1 MEAPAK
7 SATIL
12 DLLAED
18 KLDAAVAEL
27 HTTYLVRPG
36 LTTNRFALDIHAV
49 TVSLL
54 KAGNL
59 VKAYDLLERYPCETL
74 ESAVN
79 FATIA
84 VQLRKSDDELYA
96 ARLRVLRMAGTH
108 PEIAKLTVYA
118 LFATAGSRKDWATAA
133 ACGRMLEQW
142 YSRDSVFLTQ
152 LAEALIELQRY
163 AEAIPL
169 LHTVI
174 RVLPEAQNIPLLGVT
189 YARLAGSYK
198 DVGDCHQA
206 LAAQRECVR
215 LSTSTSMQSNLIMM
229 MQYADGYG
237 MPSFYA
243 ECERLEELCRG
254 VPRTLHPRTRYS
266 RTVATEGLKIGF
278 VSGDFCNHSLT
289 NLLLPIFKQLKLAA
303 PHHTYHGFYTRPST
317 LADDSTAVYAAALSS
332 FHFLNSPDAEGVC
345 NAVTKAEIDIL
356 IDLSGHTANNAL
368 PAFIRSPAPVQVA
381 WVAGM
386 MSPSG
391 IDAIPYFITDLGFL
405 PAGFRVPEEVVTIP
419 SAYCYTPIANSPS
432 VRSELPLT
440 RNGYVTFGSFNN
452 PCKINARVLHVWSQI
467 LVQLP
472 DSRLMCKTYS
482 HDHAQLIYQ
491 TMYAAGVARERVECV
506 TAHYPRTE
514 DLMAVY
520 TNSIDIA
527 LDTWPCAG
535 MLTTLEALWMGCPVP
550 TLRGNTFLHNQS
562 VSVLCQLELTDLVA
576 DSESD
581 YIKLVV
587 ALAQDVPRLQRLRAE
602 LRDLIKEA
610 PLYKPAQI
618 AKSLTE
624 ALESIWLRACDRVD
638 TFFAEG

>member
-1 MEAPAK
+1 MEAPTED
-7 SATIL
+7 ATIL
-12 DLLAED
+12 DLLAEGKID
-18 KLDAAVAEL
+18 DAITEL
-27 HTTYLVRPG
+27 HGAHLTRPVNE
-36 LTTNRFALDIHAV
+36 TNRFALDLHAI
-49 TVSLL
+49 TVHLL
-54 KAGNL
+54 KAGDTA
-59 VKAYDLLERYPCETL
+59 KAYELFERYPCETL

-79 FATIA
+79 FVNVA
-84 VQLRKSDDELYA
+84 VQLKKSEGELYA
-96 ARLRVLRMAGTH
+96 ARVRVLRMAGAH
-108 PEIAKLTVYA
+108 PEIAKSTLYTLLSSA
-118 LFATAGSRKDWATAA
+118 ASRKDWKTAA

-142 YSRDSVFLTQ
+142 YSRDCAFLNV
-152 LAEALIELQRY
+152 LSEALIELRRY

-169 LHTVI
+169 LQTII
-174 RVLPEAQNIPLLGVT
+174 RILPEAQNLEVLPAIYG
-189 YARLAGSYK
+189 RLAGAYK
-198 DVGDCHQA
+198 DAGDCHRA
-206 LAAQRECVR
+206 LEAQRACVR
-215 LSTSTSMQSNLIMM
+215 ISTSTGMQSNLVMM

-254 VPRTLHPRTRYS
+254 VPRTLHPRARYS
-266 RTVATEGLKIGF
+266 RTAATEGLKIGF

-289 NLLLPIFKQLKLAA
+289 NLLLPIFKQLKLVA
-303 PHHTYHGFYTRPST
+303 PHHTYHGFYTRPSKA
-317 LADDSTAVYAAALSS
+317 ADGSTTIYQEVLNS
-332 FHFLNSPDAEGVC
+332 FHFLSGTDPDIVC

-356 IDLSGHTANNAL
+356 IDLSGHTAHNAL

-391 IDAIPYFITDLGFL
+391 IDAVPYFITDLGFI
-405 PAGFRVPEEVVTIP
+405 PTGVQVPEQIVTIP
-419 SAYCYTPIANSPS
+419 SAYCYAPLANSPS
-432 VRSELPLT
+432 VRPELPLS

-452 PCKINARVLHVWSQI
+452 PCKLNSRVLYVWSQI

-472 DSRLMCKTYS
+472 NSRLMCKVYS
-482 HDHAQLIYQ
+482 QDHAQLIYQ
-491 TMYAAGVARERVECV
+491 TMHAAGIARERVECV
-506 TAHYPRTE
+506 TEHYDRTE

-550 TLRGNTFLHNQS
+550 TLRGDTFLHNQS
-562 VSVLCQLELTDLVA
+562 VSVLRQLELTDLVA

-587 ALAQDVPRLQRLRAE
+587 ALAQDVPRLQQLRADLRE
-602 LRDLIKEA
+602 LIQEA
-610 PLYKPAQI
+610 PMSKPSQI

-624 ALESIWLRACDRVD
+624 ALESIWLRACTRV
-638 TFFAEG
+638 EGLFDEG